1 MKRLI
6 AVVQG
11 RVQGVY
17 FRQYTMREAVNLHL
31 TGWVRNEPDGSV
43 RVVAEGPE
51 EILNLLLRFLWHGSP
66 AAQVDQVISDWQ
78 PATGEFSGFH
88 VRWL

>member
-6 AVVQG
+6 AVVRG

-17 FRQYTMREAVNLHL
+17 FRQYTMRQAVNLHL
-31 TGWVRNEPDGSV
+31 TGWVRNEADGSV

-51 EILNLLLRFLWHGSP
+51 ETLTLLLRFLGHGSP
-66 AAQVDQVISDWQ
+66 ASQVDQVSADWQ

>member
-1 MKRLI
+1 MKRLTAI
-6 AVVQG
+6 VRG

-17 FRQYTMREAVNLHL
+17 FRQYTVREALNLHL
-31 TGWVRNEPDGSV
+31 TGWVRNESDGSV
-43 RVVAEGPE
+43 RLVAEGRE
-51 EILNLLLRFLWHGSP
+51 EALNLFLHFLWHGSP
-66 AAQVDQVISDWQ
+66 ASQVDQVISDWQ